1 MPVAL
6 PPGRLKLAT
15 RPNRTGSSPLTKTR
29 GVVGVAAFAANA
41 ELMPVAAISFTCL
54 PTNSSASAG
63 SAVER
68 PSAQRVSITRF
79 RASAYPRI
87 SSPLRKAARKSWY
100 ASDEPLLKKPIR
112 VGLSCPHTTSG
123 QATGAQPSRATRSRR
138 LVCRERSI
146 VRGDGGRFTT
156 PPPSRLEAPS
166 RLSQHSCS
174 FDHLVGAREQGG
186 RDRQAERFCGVQV
199 QEKLELRGLEHRQI
213 ARPVALQ
220 DAPRI
225 HARLPGGL

>member
-79 RASAYPRI
+79 RASAYPRT

-156 PPPSRLEAPS
+156 PPPSRLAAPS

-174 FDHLVGAREQGG
+174 LNHLVGAAKHRKWDRET
-186 RDRQAERFCGVQV
+186 E
-199 QEKLELRGLEHRQI
+199 
-213 ARPVALQ
+213 
-220 DAPRI
+220 
-225 HARLPGGL
+225 LPGGFHIDDQLEI

>member
-1 MPVAL
+1 
-6 PPGRLKLAT
+6 
-15 RPNRTGSSPLTKTR
+15 
-29 GVVGVAAFAANA
+29 
-41 ELMPVAAISFTCL
+41 MPVAAISFTCL
-54 PTNSSASAG
+54 ATNFSASAE

-79 RASAYPRI
+79 RSSAYPRT

-138 LVCRERSI
+138 LVGRERSI

-156 PPPSRLEAPS
+156 SPPSRLATPS

-174 FDHLVGAREQGG
+174 FDHLVGASHEGR
-186 RDRQAERFCGVQV
+186 RDR
-199 QEKLELRGLEHRQI
+199 
-213 ARPVALQ
+213 
-220 DAPRI
+220 
-225 HARLPGGL
+225 

>member
-79 RASAYPRI
+79 RASAYPRT

-100 ASDEPLLKKPIR
+100 ASDEPLLKNPIR

-138 LVCRERSI
+138 LVGRERSI
-146 VRGDGGRFTT
+146 VRGDGGGFTT
-156 PPPSRLEAPS
+156 PPPPRLAAPS

-174 FDHLVGAREQGG
+174 FDHLVGAGEERWRNGHAECFGNVYVDDQLKFC
-186 RDRQAERFCGVQV
+186 RLLDRKVTRLSAFENSIHQ
-199 QEKLELRGLEHRQI
+199 RG
-213 ARPVALQ
+213 
-220 DAPRI
+220 
-225 HARLPGGL
+225 

>member
-1 MPVAL
+1 MPC
-6 PPGRLKLAT
+6 
-15 RPNRTGSSPLTKTR
+15 
-29 GVVGVAAFAANA
+29 AA
-41 ELMPVAAISFTCL
+41 
-54 PTNSSASAG
+54 SSAAGRAAQSGSSAG

-79 RASAYPRI
+79 RASAYPRT

-100 ASDEPLLKKPIR
+100 ASDEPLLKKPIG

-123 QATGAQPSRATRSRR
+123 QAPGAQPSRATRSRR

-156 PPPSRLEAPS
+156 PPPSRLAAPS

-174 FDHLVGAREQGG
+174 FDYRVGAQQELSRYFEANRLG
-186 RDRQAERFCGVQV
+186 RLQVEDELEAGRCLDRQ
-199 QEKLELRGLEHRQI
+199 L
-213 ARPVALQ
+213 
-220 DAPRI
+220 
-225 HARLPGGL
+225 ARLGTFENTVNIRCGASIQVGDVYPVRHEAALDGHVAEGVDRR